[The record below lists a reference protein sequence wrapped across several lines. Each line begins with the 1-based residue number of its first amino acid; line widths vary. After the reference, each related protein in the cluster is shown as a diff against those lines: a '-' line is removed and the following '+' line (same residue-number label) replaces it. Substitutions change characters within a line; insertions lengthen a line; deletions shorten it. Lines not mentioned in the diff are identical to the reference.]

1 MSSINTEDLRTIGDL
16 SRELGFS
23 QPKVRALVEG
33 VEPAISAGNGRVVF
47 YNKADVVKAL
57 FNKHE
62 VMLKFMGYLSP
73 EQSYDIVTE
82 QDA

>member
-1 MSSINTEDLRTIGDL
+1 
-16 SRELGFS
+16 
-23 QPKVRALVEG
+23 
-33 VEPAISAGNGRVVF
+33 VF

-57 FNKHE
+57 FAKHE
-62 VMLKFMGYLSP
+62 VMLRFMGYLSP

>member
-1 MSSINTEDLRTIGDL
+1 MSSINTEDLRTVGDL

-23 QPKVRALVEG
+23 QPKVRTLVEG
-33 VEPAISAGNGRVVF
+33 ITPAISAGNGRVVF

-57 FNKHE
+57 FTKHE
-62 VMLKFMGYLSP
+62 VMLRFMGYLSP
-73 EQSYDIVTE
+73 EQSYDIVTD